1 MWLGKI
7 LMAFAAEL
15 ERFEQMITRL
25 RNEAIPGL
33 SYYLLT
39 DWETD
44 LGLPDVCSKL
54 ASTIEARQDIAHA
67 KYTGKYTGMSK
78 QFYIDY
84 AASLGFTI
92 TVADNPGGKPFR
104 VDKSRVDRTP
114 LEGIDGARLAS
125 VGVLHKVS
133 ITIVG
138 TSPTVSNQ
146 YLICRIEQIKPAH
159 IEIVWIT

>member
-1 MWLGKI
+1 
-7 LMAFAAEL
+7 MAFAAEL
-15 ERFEQMITRL
+15 ERFEQRITSL

-33 SYYLLT
+33 SHDLLT

-44 LGLPDVCSKL
+44 LGLPDTCSSL
-54 ASTIEARQDIAHA
+54 ADTIEERQDIAHA

-84 AASLGFTI
+84 ASSLGFTI
-92 TVADNPGGKPFR
+92 FVYDNPGGRPFR

-114 LEGIDGARLAS
+114 LDGIDGARLAS

-133 ITIVG
+133 IRIVG
-138 TSPTVSNQ
+138 TSSTVSSA
-146 YLICRIEQIKPAH
+146 YLRCRIEQIKPAH
-159 IEIVWIT
+159 IEIVWI